1 MQHLLFAAPRWAWLF
16 GLLLCL
22 GLARPAW
29 AQLPSTA
36 VVDPDLTRP
45 QTDTARVAPKLTK
58 KQKREQAAADS
69 ALKTERLFGLRLTRP
84 QKALLLAG
92 IAPGAGQIYNK
103 KYWKLPLVYGLLGTL
118 GGVEYFFQTH
128 YTDYRYA
135 KEQVATGKVSA
146 SQLAN
151 ARTEPIED
159 WDSAKNANST
169 TIIESGIIFYR
180 RNRDL
185 YILLLIGGHGLQ
197 MLDALVDANL
207 HDFDVGKDL
216 TLHWQP
222 ALLPVPGQLVPGVG
236 ATVAL
241 RVK

>member
-1 MQHLLFAAPRWAWLF
+1 MQHLLHAAPRWAWLF
-16 GLLLCL
+16 GLFLCL

-36 VVDPDLTRP
+36 IVDPDLTRP

-69 ALKTERLFGLRLTRP
+69 ALKTERLFGLHLTRP

-118 GGVEYFFQTH
+118 GTVEYFFQTH
-128 YTDYRYA
+128 YNDYRYA
-135 KEQVATGKVSA
+135 KDQIATGKVSLADLAKAA
-146 SQLAN
+146 S
-151 ARTEPIED
+151 TPIKD
-159 WDSAKNANST
+159 FGYAKNENSVDR
-169 TIIESGIIFYR
+169 IESGIIFYR

-185 YILLLIGGHGLQ
+185 YVLLLLAGHGLQ
-197 MLDALVDANL
+197 MLDAIVDANL